1 MASIRLLA
9 ALLAGLCAFTT
20 TATATDVDLTARLKR
35 VQSDT
40 ALSESLFKTG
50 RKVAAVCAHC
60 HGEGG
65 NSVNAGIPNLAGQN
79 PAFLIEQL
87 RKFEDGRRV
96 NEFMQ
101 GMIKAM
107 NSDEKIGIVLFYS
120 SQKVTPQPA
129 IDTALIATGKTY
141 YDKICWRCHSE
152 DGRSDGQFA
161 RIAGQQPEYLS
172 MMLKRYRAGSIVVGD
187 PLMAASTRLMT
198 DEDIEAVVAYV
209 SSIP

>member
-9 ALLAGLCAFTT
+9 ALLAGLCVFTT

-152 DGRSDGQFA
+152 DGRSEGQFA
-161 RIAGQQPEYLS
+161 RIAGQQPDYLS

-198 DEDIEAVVAYV
+198 DADIDAVVAYV
-209 SSIP
+209 ASIP

>member
-9 ALLAGLCAFTT
+9 ALLAGLCVFTT
-20 TATATDVDLTARLKR
+20 TATATDVDLTARLKL
-35 VQSDT
+35 VKSDT

-87 RKFEDGRRV
+87 RKFEDGRRS

-120 SQKVTPQPA
+120 SQKVTPKPA
-129 IDTALIATGKTY
+129 LNTALIAKGKTY

-172 MMLKRYRAGSIVVGD
+172 MMLKRYRAGSIMVGD

-209 SSIP
+209 TSIP